1 MLSLA
6 ESAVIAY
13 LCICETQHKK
23 KSGRLDFAG
32 RLRACILPCLT
43 SHASIRRSGGRR
55 LCRVCEPQPAPRTS
69 DGNKL
74 RDTLVRLLHLPEPT
88 LSLCTGFHTPT
99 FLFIHQPPWRRPSLP
114 CRKWFTRPCVTARPA
129 SLLNTTAAIR
139 DTTSRKLKV

>member
-32 RLRACILPCLT
+32 RLRACILPRLA

-55 LCRVCEPQPAPRTS
+55 LCRVRKPPPASRTS
-69 DGNKL
+69 DGSKF
-74 RDTLVRLLHLPEPT
+74 RDTLVRLLHIPEPT
-88 LSLCTGFHTPT
+88 LSLHAGFHIPT
-99 FLFIHQPPWRRPSLP
+99 SIFIHQPPWRRPSLP

-129 SLLNTTAAIR
+129 SLLNTTAATRGI
-139 DTTSRKLKV
+139 TSRESKT